1 MKNNL
6 TLAYSTC
13 PNDTFMF
20 YAMAHGRIDTGGI
33 EYAITLKD
41 VEQLN
46 RDAQRNT
53 FDISKL
59 SFAAIGHLCGRYRL
73 LKTGA
78 ALGSGC
84 GPLIVARPGFDLSRL
99 ATATI
104 AVPGMHTTAYLLL
117 GLFLSQKPDAI
128 PMTFDEIMPAVSEG
142 RFDAGVIIHEGRFTF
157 QNYGLVELLDLGAWW
172 EQTTHC
178 PIPLGGI
185 AVKSDMPMQTA
196 QKVEDAIGQSIAYA
210 YAHPSE
216 ADHYVRAHAQELS
229 DDVIHRHIELYVNPF
244 SLGLG
249 NAGQKAVETLFTMA
263 REKQLLP
270 GCDHPVF
277 I

>member
-1 MKNNL
+1 MKKNL
-6 TLAYSTC
+6 SLAYSTC

-20 YAMAHGRIDTGGI
+20 FALAHGRIDTGGI
-33 EYAITLKD
+33 EYVITLKD

-46 RDAQRNT
+46 RDAQDNT
-53 FDISKL
+53 FDVSKL

-78 ALGSGC
+78 ALGTGC
-84 GPLIVARPGFDLSRL
+84 GPLVVARPGFDLSNL
-99 ATATI
+99 SSSAI

-117 GLFLSQKPDAI
+117 GLYLAQKPEVV

-142 RFDAGVIIHEGRFTF
+142 RFDVGVIIHEGRFTF
-157 QNYGLVELLDLGAWW
+157 QNYGLIELLDLGAWW

-185 AVKSDMPMQTA
+185 AVKSDMPAQTA
-196 QKVEDAIGQSIAYA
+196 KHVEEAIGRSIDYA
-210 YAHPSE
+210 YAHPAE
-216 ADHYVRAHAQELS
+216 ADEYVRMHAQELS
-229 DDVIHRHIELYVNPF
+229 DDVIHRHIELYVNSF

-249 NAGQKAVETLFTMA
+249 NAGQKAVETLFDMA
-263 REKQLLP
+263 RGKKLLP
-270 GCDHPVF
+270 DCGHSVF
-277 I
+277 F